1 MLNSYSAFTYG
12 HTINDDN
19 KYLNFNEGATELTAE
34 IEVGSYTLEAFK
46 DAIALAMNNA
56 SGVTLEYTVAVNR
69 STRLITLS
77 STSNFT
83 LLVATGTQASSSAF
97 LLMGFSGAD
106 LTGANNYT
114 GNNASGSYFEPQF
127 MLQKFVDFIDNVK
140 TVQASVNQSASG
152 SVEVVSYGVVR
163 FMECN
168 ITLQTNIKQGKGS
181 ALKEDLAGYDNLRAF
196 LSYCITKAPIE
207 FIPDLEDQ
215 NTYTDCLL
223 ESTRE
228 SRDGVNFKVKEL
240 YSRGF
245 AEYYESGIITFRELI

>member
-12 HTINDDN
+12 HTITDDN
-19 KYLNFNEGATELTAE
+19 KYINFSEGAGELTA
-34 IEVGSYTLEAFK
+34 IVEVGSYTLDGFINAV
-46 DAIALAMNNA
+46 ALAMNNA
-56 SGVTLEYTVAVNR
+56 TDATLEYTVAVNR
-69 STRLITLS
+69 STRLITIS
-77 STSNFT
+77 STSTFA
-83 LLVATGTQASSSAF
+83 LLIATGIQVSNSAYS
-97 LLMGFSGAD
+97 LIGFTGADISGA
-106 LTGANNYT
+106 NSYT

-127 MLQKFVDFIDNVK
+127 MLQKFVDFQDNVK
-140 TVQASVNQSASG
+140 TIGASVNQSSSG

-168 ITLQTNIKQGKGS
+168 ITLQTNISQGKGS
-181 ALKEDLAGYDNLRAF
+181 ALKQDLAGYDNLRAF
-196 LSYCITKAPIE
+196 LSYCISKAPIE
-207 FIPDLEDQ
+207 FIPDIEDQ